1 MKGGLKARGNLALSH
16 NTNSLPSIH
25 RHNNVKSNYFNLNS
39 IGMEAGFSRSKNR
52 ESVRSSQKDEV
63 LSNPENH
70 EQDVYK
76 ANQLS
81 PETNTA
87 DDETHENEGTQENEV
102 TSKSHPDNE
111 NQGEGNQVKKPPKLT
126 PLIIKD
132 AKKGKFGLEIKKL

>member
-1 MKGGLKARGNLALSH
+1 
-16 NTNSLPSIH
+16 
-25 RHNNVKSNYFNLNS
+25 
-39 IGMEAGFSRSKNR
+39 MEAGFSRSKNR

-87 DDETHENEGTQENEV
+87 DDDTHENERTQENEA

-111 NQGEGNQVKKPPKLT
+111 NQGEGNPAKKPPKLT

-132 AKKGKFGLEIKKL
+132 AKKGKFGFVN